1 MTKVRKRNKALNDA
15 LLSRSCGKHKPKQGK
30 HVSRARRK
38 QQQIEEKYYGPDMRV

>member
-1 MTKVRKRNKALNDA
+1 MTKIRKRNKTLNDA

-38 QQQIEEKYYGPDMRV
+38 HSTIKEHNIE